1 MDRYKKDR
9 DGVIIVL
16 YCSFSLIKKN
26 EKIKAV
32 FKSCDFALLGS
43 GFAPKLVPP
52 TSGLKH
58 GCSQP
63 PPRAQNRDLN
73 KAVPK
78 ALGQYCDIQA
88 FPPFGAFYPKITLSK
103 K

>member
-1 MDRYKKDR
+1 MKVKRVAYDSL
-9 DGVIIVL
+9 VIVL
-16 YCSFSLIKKN
+16 YCSFSLMKKN

-32 FKSCDFALLGS
+32 FKSCDFALLSS

-63 PPRAQNRDLN
+63 PPRGQNRDLN
-73 KAVPK
+73 KAVFTDTWPM
-78 ALGQYCDIQA
+78 LWFSIVYLCC
-88 FPPFGAFYPKITLSK
+88 
-103 K
+103 